1 MSSCG
6 YDIEEKGKVLRD
18 QIVLGISSNTVREK
32 LLDHESLTV
41 TVAIYLC
48 RSSEIT
54 GQLMTGMSAESL
66 LIHSVRGQSYT
77 TSLQKGH

>member
-1 MSSCG
+1 M
-6 YDIEEKGKVLRD
+6 LRD
-18 QIVLGISSNTVREK
+18 QIVMGISSNTVREK

-41 TVAIYLC
+41 TVAIDFC

-66 LIHSVRGQSYT
+66 PIQCSRAKAATHRRFKKDTKPNSKAQT
-77 TSLQKGH
+77 KPN